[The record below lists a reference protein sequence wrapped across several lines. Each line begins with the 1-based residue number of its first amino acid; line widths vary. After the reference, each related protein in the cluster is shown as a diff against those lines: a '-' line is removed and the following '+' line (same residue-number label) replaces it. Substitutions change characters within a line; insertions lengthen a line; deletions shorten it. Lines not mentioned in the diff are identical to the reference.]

1 VELRFFRHSTL
12 RDSCSVPCGL
22 IFSEP
27 EVHCTTGEMSF
38 QLAGDA
44 RPALAAGG
52 LQPCSLDK

>member
-1 VELRFFRHSTL
+1 
-12 RDSCSVPCGL
+12 VPCGL

-38 QLAGDA
+38 QLAGDT

-52 LQPCSLDK
+52 WRPFLNSYVRGT